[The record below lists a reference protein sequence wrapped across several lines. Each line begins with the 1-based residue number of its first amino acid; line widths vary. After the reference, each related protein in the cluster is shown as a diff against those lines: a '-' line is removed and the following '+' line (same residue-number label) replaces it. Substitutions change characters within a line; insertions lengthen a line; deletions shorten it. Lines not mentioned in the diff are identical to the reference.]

1 MARHDDVHLRTVEER
16 DLGFLERNSTEP
28 ALSEPFE
35 WHGYRDPTVHRRR
48 WEQDRYLGQQDA
60 RLVVALPDEDR
71 NYAGFVLWTAMAT
84 SGPVVIY
91 RIGILRLPE
100 HRGRGLGSSAQCLLA
115 DYLFSTSLA
124 NRVEAGTEAENVT
137 EQRALEKAGFQREG
151 IHRGCGYREG
161 RIVDGRTYARLR
173 SDPHP

>member
-1 MARHDDVHLRTVEER
+1 MARHKDVHLRPVEER

-71 NYAGFVLWTAMAT
+71 SYAGFVVWSAMEA
-84 SGPVVIY
+84 SGQSSPT
-91 RIGILRLPE
+91 
-100 HRGRGLGSSAQCLLA
+100 GSVS
-115 DYLFSTSLA
+115 FSSPT
-124 NRVEAGTEAENVT
+124 TEAEASVRQLNAFWPIT
-137 EQRALEKAGFQREG
+137 CSPPRWPTA
-151 IHRGCGYREG
+151 
-161 RIVDGRTYARLR
+161 
-173 SDPHP
+173 